1 VEKTIVCSASAP
13 LQAFVKSGQ
22 VFKNGSSSANAA
34 ELRSLDFGWRRSCTA
49 SGPPLRGSLGSTGQR
64 PTLPPSSLDPVH
76 GPGVELRLRPW
87 LLPPACP
94 RRACRV
100 GFGLLCLEAFLP
112 RFFLAPVAPQFFAL
126 RFLDCLS
133 LNVLFLL
140 AKLKFLSPKCWR
152 GWRLIDRKGVPEE
165 LFLKISTGSIS

>member
-49 SGPPLRGSLGSTGQR
+49 SGPPLRGSLGSTGQ
-64 PTLPPSSLDPVH
+64 
-76 GPGVELRLRPW
+76 LRLRPW